1 MVHTSIKMIEEHYG
15 KWMTC
20 ERSDM
25 AVQASNMLGYKT
37 KRSNKD
43 PALIEIELNPLD

>member
-1 MVHTSIKMIEEHYG
+1 
-15 KWMTC
+15 MTC

-25 AVQASNMLGYKT
+25 ADQVSNMLDYKT

-43 PALIEIELNPLD
+43 PALFEIEINPLD